1 MKNVAPITE
10 KKLRTVTKHTAC
22 GVVPGLYVWVTLL
35 KSGELAKYFVLRERS
50 INRTFTLGKY
60 PDMSLAEAFK
70 KAAEWKEKI
79 KQGVDPSK
87 EEKERRN
94 ALRREQKG
102 GSDAP
107 DVLTFEK
114 LIRQWIDFN
123 ERRGRWSTTSKSKTE
138 VWDGFFRNHI
148 PESLRVCPVPQL
160 TAQMFYDALA
170 EKWRTMIDTPE
181 RILSDA
187 RQAIDWAMRSE
198 MIPPMVNPCLVKDG
212 KLGDLLPLDRPAG
225 GHEPALPPKRMPA
238 FFKALMELVPVSQTA
253 RCLAFAIL
261 TAARNTTAREA
272 SWEEIQQDDEG
283 RWLHVIPRERMK
295 VKSEKIPFDRKTP
308 LSPQAMDLLKSTP
321 RLPGVPFIFP
331 NINKG
336 HTSPFTRDAVRALI
350 KRMHDKQRKIDGI
363 GWVDPDQKDHTGKP
377 RIVTLHGCARATFNT
392 WAKDAKGYGHKEFSR
407 DLRESCLDHRNES
420 YQCAYDRE
428 QALGDM
434 REVFDAWGRFCFSNS
449 RGGVKNVRRDN

>member
-1 MKNVAPITE
+1 MKIVAPITE
-10 KKLRTVTKHTAC
+10 KKIKSLTKHTAC
-22 GVVPGLYVWVTLL
+22 GIVPGLYVWVMTL
-35 KSGELAKYFVLRERS
+35 KNGETAKYFVLRERS

-70 KAAEWKEKI
+70 KAAEWKEKV
-79 KQGVDPSK
+79 KQGVDPAK
-87 EEKERRN
+87 EEKERRD
-94 ALRREQKG
+94 ALRREREG
-102 GSDAP
+102 VCEALDI
-107 DVLTFEK
+107 LTFEK

-123 ERRGRWSTTSKSKTE
+123 EKRGRWSKTSKSKTE
-138 VWDGFFRNHI
+138 TWDGFFRNHI
-148 PESLRVCPVPQL
+148 PESLRVCPVVQL
-160 TAQMFYDALA
+160 TPQMFYDALA

-181 RILSDA
+181 RILSDS

-198 MIPPMVNPCLVKDG
+198 MIPPMINPCIVKDG
-212 KLGDLLPLDRPAG
+212 KLGDMLPLDRPAG

-272 SWEEIQQDDEG
+272 TWDEIQQDDEG
-283 RWLHVIPRERMK
+283 NWLHVIPRERMK

-308 LSPQAMDLLKSTP
+308 LCPQAVELLENTP
-321 RLPGVPFIFP
+321 RIGFDGSQLIFP

-336 HTSPFTRDAVRALI
+336 KRSAFTRDAVRALI

-363 GWVDPDQKDHTGKP
+363 GWVDPEQKDRTGKP

-392 WAKDAKGYGHKEFSR
+392 WAKDARGYGHKAFPR

-428 QALGDM
+428 LALGDM
-434 REVFDAWGRFCFSNS
+434 REVFDAWGRFCFS
-449 RGGVKNVRRDN
+449 GMEE

>member
-1 MKNVAPITE
+1 MKIVAPISE
-10 KKLRTVTKHTAC
+10 KKIKTLQKSSAC
-22 GVVPGLYVWVTLL
+22 GVVPGLWVKVVPL
-35 KSGELAKYFVLRERS
+35 KNGELAKYFVLRERS
-50 INRTFTLGKY
+50 INRTFNLGKY

-70 KAAEWKEKI
+70 KAAEWKEKV
-79 KQGVDPSK
+79 KQGVDPAK
-87 EEKERRN
+87 EEKEHRD
-94 ALRREQKG
+94 ALRRERERIH
-102 GSDAP
+102 DAL
-107 DVLTFEK
+107 DILTFEK
-114 LIRQWIDFN
+114 LIRQWIEFN
-123 ERRGRWSTTSKSKTE
+123 EQRGRWSKTSKSKTE
-138 VWDGFFRNHI
+138 TWDGFFRNHI
-148 PESLRVCPVPQL
+148 PESLRVCPVVQL
-160 TAQMFYDALA
+160 TPQMFHDALA

-198 MIPPMVNPCLVKDG
+198 MIPPMINPCIVKDG

-225 GHEPALPPKRMPA
+225 GHEPA

-272 SWEEIQQDDEG
+272 TWGEIQKDDEG
-283 RWLHVIPRERMK
+283 NWLHVIPRERMK

-308 LSPQAMDLLKSTP
+308 LSLQAVELLENTP
-321 RLPGVPFIFP
+321 RIGFDDSQLIFP

-336 HTSPFTRDAVRALI
+336 KRSAFTRDAVRALI

-363 GWVDPDQKDHTGKP
+363 GWVDPDQKDRTGKP

-392 WAKDAKGYGHKEFSR
+392 WAKDARGYNHKAFPR

-434 REVFDAWGRFCFSNS
+434 REVFDAWGNFCFSEIQ
-449 RGGVKNVRRDN
+449 KK

>member
-1 MKNVAPITE
+1 MKIVAPITE
-10 KKLRTVTKHTAC
+10 KKIKSITKHTAC
-22 GVVPGLYVWVTLL
+22 GVVPGLYVWVMTL
-35 KSGELAKYFVLRERS
+35 KNGETAKYFVLRERS

-70 KAAEWKEKI
+70 KAAEWKEKV
-79 KQGVDPSK
+79 KQGIDPVK
-87 EEKERRN
+87 EEKERRDV
-94 ALRREQKG
+94 LRREHDG
-102 GSDAP
+102 VCEALDI
-107 DVLTFEK
+107 LTFEK
-114 LIRQWIDFN
+114 LIRQWIEFN
-123 ERRGRWSTTSKSKTE
+123 ENRGKWSKTSKSKTE
-138 VWDGFFRNHI
+138 IWDGFFRNHI
-148 PESLRVCPVPQL
+148 PESLRVCPVTQL

-198 MIPPMVNPCLVKDG
+198 MIPPMINPCIVKDG

-272 SWEEIQQDDEG
+272 TWGEIRKDDEG
-283 RWLHVIPRERMK
+283 NWLHVIPRERMK

-308 LSPQAMDLLKSTP
+308 LCPQAVELLENTP
-321 RLPGVPFIFP
+321 RIGFDGSHLIFP
-331 NINKG
+331 NIKKG
-336 HTSPFTRDAVRALI
+336 KRSAFTRDAVRALI
-350 KRMHDKQRKIDGI
+350 KRMHDKPRKIDGI
-363 GWVDPDQKDHTGKP
+363 GWVDPDQKDRTGKP

-392 WAKDAKGYGHKEFSR
+392 WAKDARGYGHKAFPR

-434 REVFDAWGRFCFSNS
+434 REVFDAWGRFCCSAL
-449 RGGVKNVRRDN
+449 

>member
-1 MKNVAPITE
+1 MKSIT
-10 KKLRTVTKHTAC
+10 KSTAC
-22 GVVPGLYVWVTLL
+22 GGVPGLWVKVVEL
-35 KSGELAKYFVLRERS
+35 KGGKLAKYFVLRERT
-50 INRTFTLGKY
+50 IGRTFTLGKY
-60 PDMSLAEAFK
+60 PDMPLSEAFK
-70 KAAEWKEKI
+70 KAAEWKKMV
-79 KQGVDPSK
+79 KQGVDPAK
-87 EEKERRN
+87 EEKERRD
-94 ALRREQKG
+94 ALRRERETVLEV
-102 GSDAP
+102 AN
-107 DVLTFEK
+107 VLTFEK

-123 ERRGRWSTTSKSKTE
+123 EKRGRWSKTSKSKTE

-148 PESLRVCPVPQL
+148 PEPVRLCPVTQL
-160 TAQMFYDALA
+160 TPQMFYDALV
-170 EKWRTMIDTPE
+170 EKWRTMVDTPE
-181 RILSDA
+181 RILSDS

-198 MIPPMVNPCLVKDG
+198 MIPPMINPCIVKDG
-212 KLGDLLPLDRPAG
+212 KLGDMLPLDRPVG

-272 SWEEIQQDDEG
+272 TWDEIQQDDEG
-283 RWLHVIPRERMK
+283 NWLHVIPRERMK

-308 LSPQAMDLLKSTP
+308 LSPQAVELLKAAP
-321 RLPGVPFIFP
+321 RYPSDVVQLIFP
-331 NINKG
+331 NINRG
-336 HTSPFTRDAVRALI
+336 LRSPFTRDAVRALI

-363 GWVDPDQKDHTGKP
+363 GWIDPEQKDRTGKP

-392 WAKDAKGYGHKEFSR
+392 WAKDGRGYGHAAFSR

-434 REVFDAWGRFCFSNS
+434 REVFDAWGKFCFSAM
-449 RGGVKNVRRDN
+449 

>member
-1 MKNVAPITE
+1 MSAPST
-10 KKLRTVTKHTAC
+10 
-22 GVVPGLYVWVTLL
+22 
-35 KSGELAKYFVLRERS
+35 ERS
-50 INRTFTLGKY
+50 LSASIRTCLSQRPSKKPQNGKRR
-60 PDMSLAEAFK
+60 SSK
-70 KAAEWKEKI
+70 GI
-79 KQGVDPSK
+79 DPVK
-87 EEKERRN
+87 EEKERRDV
-94 ALRREQKG
+94 LRRERDG
-102 GSDAP
+102 VCEALDI
-107 DVLTFEK
+107 LTFEK
-114 LIRQWIDFN
+114 LIRQWIEFN
-123 ERRGRWSTTSKSKTE
+123 ENRGKWSKTE
-138 VWDGFFRNHI
+138 IWDGFFRNHI
-148 PESLRVCPVPQL
+148 PESLRVCPVTQL

-198 MIPPMVNPCLVKDG
+198 MIPPMINPCIVKDG

-272 SWEEIQQDDEG
+272 TWGEIQKDDEG
-283 RWLHVIPRERMK
+283 NWLHVIPRERMK

-308 LSPQAMDLLKSTP
+308 LSPQAVELLENTP
-321 RLPGVPFIFP
+321 RIGFDGSQLIFP

-336 HTSPFTRDAVRALI
+336 KRSAFTRDAVRALI

-363 GWVDPDQKDHTGKP
+363 GWVDPDQKDRTGKP

-392 WAKDAKGYGHKEFSR
+392 WAKDARGYGHKAFPR

-434 REVFDAWGRFCFSNS
+434 REVFDAWGEFCFSEI
-449 RGGVKNVRRDN
+449 K

>member
-1 MKNVAPITE
+1 M
-10 KKLRTVTKHTAC
+10 RGC
-22 GVVPGLYVWVTLL
+22 SGLYVWVMTL
-35 KSGELAKYFVLRERS
+35 KNGESAKYFVLRERS

-70 KAAEWKEKI
+70 KAAEWKEKV
-79 KQGVDPSK
+79 KQGIDPVK
-87 EEKERRN
+87 EEKERRDV
-94 ALRREQKG
+94 LRREHDG
-102 GSDAP
+102 VCEALDI
-107 DVLTFEK
+107 LTFEK
-114 LIRQWIDFN
+114 LIRQWIEFN
-123 ERRGRWSTTSKSKTE
+123 ENRGKWSKTSKSKTE
-138 VWDGFFRNHI
+138 IWDGFFRNHI
-148 PESLRVCPVPQL
+148 PESLRVCPVTQL

-198 MIPPMVNPCLVKDG
+198 MIPPMINPCIVKDG

-272 SWEEIQQDDEG
+272 TWGEIRKDDEG
-283 RWLHVIPRERMK
+283 NWLHVIPRERMK

-308 LSPQAMDLLKSTP
+308 LCPQAVELLENTP
-321 RLPGVPFIFP
+321 RIGFDGSHLIFP
-331 NINKG
+331 NIKKG
-336 HTSPFTRDAVRALI
+336 KRSAFTRDAVRALI

-363 GWVDPDQKDHTGKP
+363 GWVDPDQKDRTGKP

-392 WAKDAKGYGHKEFSR
+392 WAKDARGYGHKAFPR

-420 YQCAYDRE
+420 YQCVYDRE

-434 REVFDAWGRFCFSNS
+434 REVFDAWGRFCCSAL
-449 RGGVKNVRRDN
+449 

>member
-1 MKNVAPITE
+1 MKLVAPITE
-10 KKLRTVTKHTAC
+10 KKLKSITKSTAC
-22 GVVPGLYVWVTLL
+22 GGVPGLWVKVVEL
-35 KSGELAKYFVLRERS
+35 KGGKLAKYFVLRERT
-50 INRTFTLGKY
+50 IGRTFTLGKY
-60 PDMSLAEAFK
+60 PDMPLSEAFK
-70 KAAEWKEKI
+70 KAAEWKKMV
-79 KQGVDPSK
+79 KQGVDPAK
-87 EEKERRN
+87 EEKERRD
-94 ALRREQKG
+94 ALRRER
-102 GSDAP
+102 ATVLEVAN
-107 DVLTFEK
+107 VLTFEK

-123 ERRGRWSTTSKSKTE
+123 EKRGRWSKTSKSKTE

-148 PESLRVCPVPQL
+148 PEPVRLCPVTQL
-160 TAQMFYDALA
+160 TPQMFYDALV
-170 EKWRTMIDTPE
+170 EKWRTMVDTPE
-181 RILSDA
+181 RILSDS

-198 MIPPMVNPCLVKDG
+198 MIPPMINPCIVKDG
-212 KLGDLLPLDRPAG
+212 KLGDMLPLDRPVG

-272 SWEEIQQDDEG
+272 TWDEIQQDDEG
-283 RWLHVIPRERMK
+283 NWLHVIPRERMK

-308 LSPQAMDLLKSTP
+308 LSPQAVELLKAAP
-321 RLPGVPFIFP
+321 RYPSDVVQLIFP
-331 NINKG
+331 NINRG
-336 HTSPFTRDAVRALI
+336 LRSPFTRDAVRALI

-363 GWVDPDQKDHTGKP
+363 GWIDPEQKDRTGKP

-392 WAKDAKGYGHKEFSR
+392 WAKDGRGYGHAAFSR

-434 REVFDAWGRFCFSNS
+434 REVFDAWGKFCFSAM
-449 RGGVKNVRRDN
+449 

>member
-1 MKNVAPITE
+1 MKIVAPITE
-10 KKLRTVTKHTAC
+10 KKIKSITKHTAC
-22 GVVPGLYVWVTLL
+22 GVVPGLYVWVMTL
-35 KSGELAKYFVLRERS
+35 KNGETAKYFVLRERS

-60 PDMSLAEAFK
+60 PDMSLTEAFK
-70 KAAEWKEKI
+70 KAAEWKEKV
-79 KQGVDPSK
+79 KQGVDPAK
-87 EEKERRN
+87 EEKERRD
-94 ALRREQKG
+94 ALRREQEG
-102 GSDAP
+102 IHDAL
-107 DVLTFEK
+107 DILTFEK
-114 LIRQWIDFN
+114 LIRQWIEFN
-123 ERRGRWSTTSKSKTE
+123 ENRGKWSKTSKSKTE
-138 VWDGFFRNHI
+138 IWDGFFRNHI
-148 PESLRVCPVPQL
+148 PESLRVCPVTQL

-198 MIPPMVNPCLVKDG
+198 MIPPMINPCIVKDG

-272 SWEEIQQDDEG
+272 TWGEIQKDDEG
-283 RWLHVIPRERMK
+283 NWLHVIPRERMK

-308 LSPQAMDLLKSTP
+308 LCPQAVELLENTP
-321 RLPGVPFIFP
+321 RVGFDGSHLIFP

-336 HTSPFTRDAVRALI
+336 KRSAFTRDAVRALI

-363 GWVDPDQKDHTGKP
+363 GWVDPDQKDRTGKP

-392 WAKDAKGYGHKEFSR
+392 WAKDARGYGHKAFPR

-434 REVFDAWGRFCFSNS
+434 REVFDAWGQFCT
-449 RGGVKNVRRDN
+449 GEVK

>member
-1 MKNVAPITE
+1 M
-10 KKLRTVTKHTAC
+10 RGC
-22 GVVPGLYVWVTLL
+22 SGLYVWVMTL
-35 KSGELAKYFVLRERS
+35 KNGESAKYFVLRERS

-70 KAAEWKEKI
+70 KAAEWKEKV
-79 KQGVDPSK
+79 KQGIDPVK
-87 EEKERRN
+87 EEKERRDV
-94 ALRREQKG
+94 LRREHDG
-102 GSDAP
+102 VCGALDI
-107 DVLTFEK
+107 LTFEK
-114 LIRQWIDFN
+114 LIRQWIEFN
-123 ERRGRWSTTSKSKTE
+123 ENRGKWSKTSKSKTE
-138 VWDGFFRNHI
+138 IWDGFFRNHI
-148 PESLRVCPVPQL
+148 PESLRVCPVTQL

-198 MIPPMVNPCLVKDG
+198 MIPPMINPCIVKDG

-272 SWEEIQQDDEG
+272 TWGEIRKDDEG
-283 RWLHVIPRERMK
+283 NWLHVIPRERMK

-308 LSPQAMDLLKSTP
+308 LCPQAVELLENTP
-321 RLPGVPFIFP
+321 RIGFDGSHLIFP
-331 NINKG
+331 NIKKG
-336 HTSPFTRDAVRALI
+336 KRSAFTRDAVRALI

-363 GWVDPDQKDHTGKP
+363 GWVDPDQKDRTGKP

-392 WAKDAKGYGHKEFSR
+392 WAKDARGYGHKAFPR

-428 QALGDM
+428 QTLGDM
-434 REVFDAWGRFCFSNS
+434 REVFDAWGRFCCSAL
-449 RGGVKNVRRDN
+449 

>member
-1 MKNVAPITE
+1 MKIVAPISE
-10 KKLRTVTKHTAC
+10 KKIKTLQKSSAC
-22 GVVPGLYVWVTLL
+22 GVVPGLWVKVVPL
-35 KSGELAKYFVLRERS
+35 KNGELAKYFVLRERS
-50 INRTFTLGKY
+50 INRTFNLGKY

-70 KAAEWKEKI
+70 KAAEWKEKV
-79 KQGVDPSK
+79 KQGVDPAK
-87 EEKERRN
+87 EEKERRD
-94 ALRREQKG
+94 ALRRERE
-102 GSDAP
+102 SVCEALDI
-107 DVLTFEK
+107 LTFEK
-114 LIRQWIDFN
+114 LIRQWIEFN
-123 ERRGRWSTTSKSKTE
+123 ENRGKWSKTSKSKTE
-138 VWDGFFRNHI
+138 IWDGFFRNHI
-148 PESLRVCPVPQL
+148 PESLRVCPVAQL

-181 RILSDA
+181 RILSDV

-198 MIPPMVNPCLVKDG
+198 MIPPMINPCIVKDG

-238 FFKALMELVPVSQTA
+238 FFKALMDLVPVSQTA

-272 SWEEIQQDDEG
+272 TWDEIQQDDEG
-283 RWLHVIPRERMK
+283 NWLHVIPRERMK
-295 VKSEKIPFDRKTP
+295 VKSEKIPFEN
-308 LSPQAMDLLKSTP
+308 TP
-321 RLPGVPFIFP
+321 RIGFDGSQLIFP

-336 HTSPFTRDAVRALI
+336 QRSAFTRDAVRALI

-363 GWVDPDQKDHTGKP
+363 GWVDPDQKDRTGKP

-392 WAKDAKGYGHKEFSR
+392 WAKDARGYGHKAFPR

-434 REVFDAWGRFCFSNS
+434 REVFDAWGKFCCS
-449 RGGVKNVRRDN
+449 GM

>member
-1 MKNVAPITE
+1 MTLKN
-10 KKLRTVTKHTAC
+10 
-22 GVVPGLYVWVTLL
+22 
-35 KSGELAKYFVLRERS
+35 GESAKYFVLRERS

-70 KAAEWKEKI
+70 KAAEWKEKV
-79 KQGVDPSK
+79 KQGIDPVK
-87 EEKERRN
+87 EEKERRDV
-94 ALRREQKG
+94 LRREHDG
-102 GSDAP
+102 VCEALDI
-107 DVLTFEK
+107 LTFEK
-114 LIRQWIDFN
+114 LIRQWIEFN
-123 ERRGRWSTTSKSKTE
+123 ENRGKWSKTE
-138 VWDGFFRNHI
+138 IWDGFFRNHI
-148 PESLRVCPVPQL
+148 PESLRVCPVTQL

-198 MIPPMVNPCLVKDG
+198 MIPPMINPCIVKDG

-272 SWEEIQQDDEG
+272 TWGEIRKDDEG
-283 RWLHVIPRERMK
+283 NWLHVIPRERMK

-308 LSPQAMDLLKSTP
+308 LCPQAVELLENTP
-321 RLPGVPFIFP
+321 RIGFDGSHLIFP
-331 NINKG
+331 NIKKG
-336 HTSPFTRDAVRALI
+336 KRSAFTRDAVRALI

-363 GWVDPDQKDHTGKP
+363 GWVDPDQKDRTGKP

-392 WAKDAKGYGHKEFSR
+392 WAKDARGYGHKAFPR

-428 QALGDM
+428 QTLGDM
-434 REVFDAWGRFCFSNS
+434 REVFDAWGRFCCSAL
-449 RGGVKNVRRDN
+449 

>member
-1 MKNVAPITE
+1 MKIVAPITE
-10 KKLRTVTKHTAC
+10 KKIKSITKHTAC
-22 GVVPGLYVWVTLL
+22 GVVPGLYVWVMTL
-35 KSGELAKYFVLRERS
+35 KNGETAKYFVLRERS

-70 KAAEWKEKI
+70 KAAEWKEKV
-79 KQGVDPSK
+79 KQGIDPVK
-87 EEKERRN
+87 EEKERRDV
-94 ALRREQKG
+94 LRRERDG
-102 GSDAP
+102 VCEALDI
-107 DVLTFEK
+107 LTFEK
-114 LIRQWIDFN
+114 LIRQWIEFN
-123 ERRGRWSTTSKSKTE
+123 ENRGKWSKTSKSKTE
-138 VWDGFFRNHI
+138 IWDGFFRNHI
-148 PESLRVCPVPQL
+148 PESLRVCPVTQL

-170 EKWRTMIDTPE
+170 EKWRTMVDTPE

-198 MIPPMVNPCLVKDG
+198 MIPPMINPCIVKDG

-272 SWEEIQQDDEG
+272 TWGEIRKDDEG
-283 RWLHVIPRERMK
+283 NWLHVIPRERMK

-308 LSPQAMDLLKSTP
+308 LCPQAVELLENTP
-321 RLPGVPFIFP
+321 RIGFDGSHLIFP
-331 NINKG
+331 NIKKG
-336 HTSPFTRDAVRALI
+336 KRSAFTRDAVRALI

-363 GWVDPDQKDHTGKP
+363 GWVDPDQKDRTGKP

-392 WAKDAKGYGHKEFSR
+392 WAKDARGYGHKAFPR

-420 YQCAYDRE
+420 YQCGYDRE

-434 REVFDAWGRFCFSNS
+434 REVFDVWGRYCFSEMEE
-449 RGGVKNVRRDN
+449 

>member
-1 MKNVAPITE
+1 MKIVAPISE
-10 KKLRTVTKHTAC
+10 KKIKTLQKSSAC
-22 GVVPGLYVWVTLL
+22 GVVPGLWVKVVPL
-35 KSGELAKYFVLRERS
+35 KNGELAKYFVLRERS
-50 INRTFTLGKY
+50 INRTFNLGNY

-70 KAAEWKEKI
+70 KAAEWKEKV
-79 KQGVDPSK
+79 KQGVDPAK
-87 EEKERRN
+87 EEKEHRD
-94 ALRREQKG
+94 ALRRERERIH
-102 GSDAP
+102 DAL
-107 DVLTFEK
+107 DILTFEK
-114 LIRQWIDFN
+114 LIRQWIEFN
-123 ERRGRWSTTSKSKTE
+123 EQRGRWSKTSKSKTE
-138 VWDGFFRNHI
+138 TWDGFFRNHI
-148 PESLRVCPVPQL
+148 PESLRVCPVVQL
-160 TAQMFYDALA
+160 TPQMFHDALA

-198 MIPPMVNPCLVKDG
+198 MIPPMINPCIVKDG

-272 SWEEIQQDDEG
+272 TWGEIQKDDEG
-283 RWLHVIPRERMK
+283 NWLHGIPRERMK

-308 LSPQAMDLLKSTP
+308 LSLQAVELLENTP
-321 RLPGVPFIFP
+321 RIGFDDSQLIFP

-336 HTSPFTRDAVRALI
+336 KRSAFTRDAVRALI

-363 GWVDPDQKDHTGKP
+363 GWVDPDQKDRTGKP

-392 WAKDAKGYGHKEFSR
+392 WAKDARGYNHKAFPR

-434 REVFDAWGRFCFSNS
+434 REVFDAWGNFCFSEIQ
-449 RGGVKNVRRDN
+449 KK

>member
-1 MKNVAPITE
+1 MKIVAPITE
-10 KKLRTVTKHTAC
+10 KKIKSITKHTAC
-22 GVVPGLYVWVTLL
+22 GVVPGLYVWVMTL
-35 KSGELAKYFVLRERS
+35 KNGETAKYFVLRERS

-60 PDMSLAEAFK
+60 PDMSLAGAFK
-70 KAAEWKEKI
+70 KAAEWKEKV
-79 KQGVDPSK
+79 KQGIDPVK
-87 EEKERRN
+87 EEKERRDV
-94 ALRREQKG
+94 LRRERDG
-102 GSDAP
+102 VCEALDI
-107 DVLTFEK
+107 LTFEK
-114 LIRQWIDFN
+114 LIRQWIEFN
-123 ERRGRWSTTSKSKTE
+123 ENRGKWSKTSKSKTE
-138 VWDGFFRNHI
+138 IWDGFFRNHI
-148 PESLRVCPVPQL
+148 PESLRVCPVTQL

-198 MIPPMVNPCLVKDG
+198 MIPPMINPCIVKDG

-272 SWEEIQQDDEG
+272 TWGEIQKDDEG
-283 RWLHVIPRERMK
+283 NWLHVIPRERMK

-308 LSPQAMDLLKSTP
+308 LSPQAVELLENTP
-321 RLPGVPFIFP
+321 RIGFDGSQLIFP

-336 HTSPFTRDAVRALI
+336 KRSAFTRDAVRALI

-363 GWVDPDQKDHTGKP
+363 GWVDPDQKDRTGKP

-392 WAKDAKGYGHKEFSR
+392 WAKDARGYAHRAFPR

-434 REVFDAWGRFCFSNS
+434 REVFDAWGEYCFSELKS
-449 RGGVKNVRRDN
+449 

>member
-1 MKNVAPITE
+1 MKIVAPISE
-10 KKLRTVTKHTAC
+10 KKIKTLQKSSAC
-22 GVVPGLYVWVTLL
+22 GVVPGLWVKVVPL
-35 KSGELAKYFVLRERS
+35 KNGELAKYFVLRERS
-50 INRTFTLGKY
+50 INRTFNLGKY

-70 KAAEWKEKI
+70 KAAEWKEKV
-79 KQGVDPSK
+79 KQGVDPAK
-87 EEKERRN
+87 EEKEHRD
-94 ALRREQKG
+94 ALRREREG
-102 GSDAP
+102 IHDAL
-107 DVLTFEK
+107 DILTFEK
-114 LIRQWIDFN
+114 LIRQWIEFN
-123 ERRGRWSTTSKSKTE
+123 EQRGRWSKTSKSKTE
-138 VWDGFFRNHI
+138 TWDGFFRNHI
-148 PESLRVCPVPQL
+148 PESLRVCPVVQL
-160 TAQMFYDALA
+160 TPQMFHDALA

-181 RILSDA
+181 RILTDA

-198 MIPPMVNPCLVKDG
+198 MIPPMINPCIVKDG

-225 GHEPALPPKRMPA
+225 GHEPALPPKRMPS

-272 SWEEIQQDDEG
+272 TWGEIQKDDEG
-283 RWLHVIPRERMK
+283 NWLHVIPRERMK

-308 LSPQAMDLLKSTP
+308 LSPQAVELLENTP
-321 RLPGVPFIFP
+321 RIGFDDSQLIFP

-336 HTSPFTRDAVRALI
+336 KRSSFTRDAVRALI

-363 GWVDPDQKDHTGKP
+363 GWVDPDQKDRTGKP
-377 RIVTLHGCARATFNT
+377 RIVTLHGCSRATFNT
-392 WAKDAKGYGHKEFSR
+392 WAKDARGYNHKAFPR

-434 REVFDAWGRFCFSNS
+434 REVFDAWGNFCFSEIQ
-449 RGGVKNVRRDN
+449 KK

>member
-1 MKNVAPITE
+1 M
-10 KKLRTVTKHTAC
+10 RGC
-22 GVVPGLYVWVTLL
+22 SGLYVWVMTL
-35 KSGELAKYFVLRERS
+35 KNGESAKYFVLRERS

-70 KAAEWKEKI
+70 KAAEWKEKV
-79 KQGVDPSK
+79 KQGIDPVK
-87 EEKERRN
+87 EEKERRDV
-94 ALRREQKG
+94 LRREHDG
-102 GSDAP
+102 VCEALDI
-107 DVLTFEK
+107 LTFEK
-114 LIRQWIDFN
+114 LIRQWIEFN
-123 ERRGRWSTTSKSKTE
+123 ENRGKWSKTSKSKTE
-138 VWDGFFRNHI
+138 IWDGFFRNHI
-148 PESLRVCPVPQL
+148 PESLRVCPVTQL

-198 MIPPMVNPCLVKDG
+198 MIPPMINPCIVKDG

-272 SWEEIQQDDEG
+272 TWGEIRKDDEG
-283 RWLHVIPRERMK
+283 NWLHVIPRERMK

-308 LSPQAMDLLKSTP
+308 LCPQAVELLENTP
-321 RLPGVPFIFP
+321 RIGFDGSHLIFP
-331 NINKG
+331 NIKKG
-336 HTSPFTRDAVRALI
+336 KRSAFTRDAVRALI

-363 GWVDPDQKDHTGKP
+363 GWVDPDQKDRTGKP
-377 RIVTLHGCARATFNT
+377 CIVTLHGCARATFNT
-392 WAKDAKGYGHKEFSR
+392 WAKDARGYGHKAFPR

-428 QALGDM
+428 QTLGDM
-434 REVFDAWGRFCFSNS
+434 REVFDAWGRFCCSAL
-449 RGGVKNVRRDN
+449 

>member
-1 MKNVAPITE
+1 M
-10 KKLRTVTKHTAC
+10 RGC
-22 GVVPGLYVWVTLL
+22 SGLYVWVMTL
-35 KSGELAKYFVLRERS
+35 KNGESAKYFVLRERS

-70 KAAEWKEKI
+70 KAAEWKEKV
-79 KQGVDPSK
+79 KQGIDPVK
-87 EEKERRN
+87 EEKERRDV
-94 ALRREQKG
+94 LRREHDG
-102 GSDAP
+102 VCEALDI
-107 DVLTFEK
+107 LTFEK
-114 LIRQWIDFN
+114 LIRQWIEFN
-123 ERRGRWSTTSKSKTE
+123 ENRGKWSKTSKSKTE
-138 VWDGFFRNHI
+138 IWDGVFRNHI
-148 PESLRVCPVPQL
+148 PESLRVCPVTQL

-198 MIPPMVNPCLVKDG
+198 MIPPMINPCIVKDG

-272 SWEEIQQDDEG
+272 TWGEIRKDDEG
-283 RWLHVIPRERMK
+283 NWLHVIPRERMK

-308 LSPQAMDLLKSTP
+308 LCPQAVELLENTP
-321 RLPGVPFIFP
+321 RIGFDGSHLIFP
-331 NINKG
+331 NIKKG
-336 HTSPFTRDAVRALI
+336 KRSAFTRDAVRALI

-363 GWVDPDQKDHTGKP
+363 GWVDPDQKDRTGKP

-392 WAKDAKGYGHKEFSR
+392 WAKDARGYGHKAFPR

-428 QALGDM
+428 QTLGDM
-434 REVFDAWGRFCFSNS
+434 REVFDAWGRFCCSAL
-449 RGGVKNVRRDN
+449 

>member
-1 MKNVAPITE
+1 MKIVAPITE
-10 KKLRTVTKHTAC
+10 KKIKSITKHTAC
-22 GVVPGLYVWVTLL
+22 GVVPGLYVWVMTL
-35 KSGELAKYFVLRERS
+35 KNGESAKYFVLRERS

-70 KAAEWKEKI
+70 KAAEWKEKV
-79 KQGVDPSK
+79 KQGIDPVK
-87 EEKERRN
+87 EEKERRDV
-94 ALRREQKG
+94 LRRERDG
-102 GSDAP
+102 VCEALDI
-107 DVLTFEK
+107 LTFEK
-114 LIRQWIDFN
+114 LIRQWIEFN
-123 ERRGRWSTTSKSKTE
+123 ENRGKWSKTSKSKTE
-138 VWDGFFRNHI
+138 IWDGFFRNHI
-148 PESLRVCPVPQL
+148 PESLRVCPVTQL

-198 MIPPMVNPCLVKDG
+198 MIPPMINPCIVKDG

-272 SWEEIQQDDEG
+272 TWGEIRKDDEG
-283 RWLHVIPRERMK
+283 NWLHVIPRERMK

-308 LSPQAMDLLKSTP
+308 LCPQAVELLENTP
-321 RLPGVPFIFP
+321 RIGFDGSHLIFP
-331 NINKG
+331 NIKKG
-336 HTSPFTRDAVRALI
+336 KRSAFTRDAVRALI

-363 GWVDPDQKDHTGKP
+363 GWVDPDQKDRTGKP

-392 WAKDAKGYGHKEFSR
+392 WAKDARGYGHKAFPR

-434 REVFDAWGRFCFSNS
+434 REVFDAWGRFCCSAL
-449 RGGVKNVRRDN
+449 

>member
-1 MKNVAPITE
+1 MKLVPPMTD
-10 KKLRTVTKHTAC
+10 KRLKTLTKHTAC
-22 GVVPGLYVWVTLL
+22 GVVPGFYVWIRKL
-35 KSGELAKYFVLRERS
+35 KDGQLAKYFVLRDRS
-50 INRTFTLGKY
+50 IGRSLTLGKY
-60 PDMSLAEAFK
+60 PDLSLSDAFK

-79 KQGVDPSK
+79 AQGIDPSA
-87 EEKERRN
+87 EEK
-94 ALRREQKG
+94 ALRDALKRQPEASEAEQ
-102 GSDAP
+102 

-123 ERRGRWSTTSKSKTE
+123 EKRGRWSKTSKSKTE

-148 PESLRVCPVPQL
+148 PDSIRTCPVEKL

-198 MIPPMVNPCLVKDG
+198 MIPPMLNPCVVKDG
-212 KLGDLLPLDRPAG
+212 KLGDLLPLDRPVG

-272 SWEEIQQDDEG
+272 TWDEIQQDDDG
-283 RWLHVIPRERMK
+283 NWLHVIPRERMK
-295 VKSEKIPFDRKTP
+295 VKNEKIPFDRKTP
-308 LSPQAMDLLKSTP
+308 LSHRAMDLLRNTP
-321 RLPGVPFIFP
+321 RVPSDGPHYIFP

-336 HTSPFTRDAVRALI
+336 KRSPFTRDAVRALI

-363 GWVDPDQKDHTGKP
+363 GWVDPEQKDRTGKP

-392 WAKDAKGYGHKEFSR
+392 WAKDARGYGHKSFSR

-428 QALGDM
+428 RALGDM
-434 REVFDAWGRFCFSNS
+434 REVFDAWGEFCLARN
-449 RGGVKNVRRDN
+449 DE

>member
-1 MKNVAPITE
+1 MKIVAPITE
-10 KKLRTVTKHTAC
+10 KKIKSITKHTAC
-22 GVVPGLYVWVTLL
+22 GVVPGLYVWVMTL
-35 KSGELAKYFVLRERS
+35 KNGETAKYFVLRERS

-60 PDMSLAEAFK
+60 PDMSLTEAFK
-70 KAAEWKEKI
+70 KAAEWKEKV
-79 KQGVDPSK
+79 KQGVDPAK
-87 EEKERRN
+87 EEKQRRD
-94 ALRREQKG
+94 ALRREREG
-102 GSDAP
+102 VCEALDI
-107 DVLTFEK
+107 LTFEK
-114 LIRQWIDFN
+114 LIRQWIEFN
-123 ERRGRWSTTSKSKTE
+123 ENRGKWSKTSKSKTE
-138 VWDGFFRNHI
+138 IWDGFFRNHI
-148 PESLRVCPVPQL
+148 PESLRVCPVTQL

-170 EKWRTMIDTPE
+170 EKWRTMVDTPE

-198 MIPPMVNPCLVKDG
+198 MIPPMINPCIVKDG

-272 SWEEIQQDDEG
+272 TWDEIQKDDEG
-283 RWLHVIPRERMK
+283 NWLHVIPRDRMK

-308 LSPQAMDLLKSTP
+308 LCPQAVELLENTP
-321 RLPGVPFIFP
+321 RIGFDGAQLIFP

-336 HTSPFTRDAVRALI
+336 KRSAFTRDAVRALI

-363 GWVDPDQKDHTGKP
+363 GWVDPDQKDRTGKP

-392 WAKDAKGYGHKEFSR
+392 WAKDARGYGHKAFPR

-434 REVFDAWGRFCFSNS
+434 RDVFDAWGKFCFSEVS
-449 RGGVKNVRRDN
+449 KK

>member
-1 MKNVAPITE
+1 M
-10 KKLRTVTKHTAC
+10 RGC
-22 GVVPGLYVWVTLL
+22 SGLYVWVMTL
-35 KSGELAKYFVLRERS
+35 KNGESAKYFVLRERS

-70 KAAEWKEKI
+70 KAAEWKEKV
-79 KQGVDPSK
+79 KQGIDPVK
-87 EEKERRN
+87 EEKERRDV
-94 ALRREQKG
+94 LRREHDG
-102 GSDAP
+102 VCEALDI
-107 DVLTFEK
+107 LTFEK
-114 LIRQWIDFN
+114 LIRQWIEFN
-123 ERRGRWSTTSKSKTE
+123 ENRGKWSKTE
-138 VWDGFFRNHI
+138 IWDGFFRNHI
-148 PESLRVCPVPQL
+148 PESLRVCPVTQL

-198 MIPPMVNPCLVKDG
+198 MIPPMINPCIVKDG

-272 SWEEIQQDDEG
+272 TWGEIRKDDEG
-283 RWLHVIPRERMK
+283 NWLHVIPRERMK

-308 LSPQAMDLLKSTP
+308 LCPQAVELLENTP
-321 RLPGVPFIFP
+321 RIGFDGSHLIFP
-331 NINKG
+331 NIKKG
-336 HTSPFTRDAVRALI
+336 KRSAFTRDAVRALI

-363 GWVDPDQKDHTGKP
+363 GWVDPDQKDRTGKP

-392 WAKDAKGYGHKEFSR
+392 WAKDARGYGHKAFPR

-428 QALGDM
+428 QTLGDM
-434 REVFDAWGRFCFSNS
+434 REVFDAWGRFCCSAL
-449 RGGVKNVRRDN
+449 